1 MIKRLVCDIDG
12 TLIVNSQKMFEE
24 SRRKTLSR
32 LRLLTEENLEKFREA
47 CSNYEDNYDRY
58 AIKEYRMHMS
68 KEMGIELPIE
78 FPFVF
83 FEELSYNIPYR
94 TERMRKCLDDLKEK
108 YEMVILSN
116 YFKSSQMNRLI
127 SMGIDDY
134 FMDCFGQEKTK
145 PHKEAFLMACGKHSP
160 EECVMIGND
169 LTIDIIPAKN
179 LGMHV
184 LLVNSK
190 DVYKYEDD
198 ISLAG
203 YPPFVDCFEDITP
216 DLIESLFVRKGKCE
230 I

>member
-12 TLIVNSQKMFEE
+12 TLIINSQKMFEE

-32 LRLLTEENLEKFREA
+32 LRLLTDENLEKFRKA
-47 CSNYEDNYDRY
+47 CSNYEDEHDRY
-58 AIKEYRMHMS
+58 AIKEYRTHLS

-94 TERMRKCLDDLKEK
+94 SERMKKCLDDLKER

-134 FMDCFGQEKTK
+134 FTDCFGQEKTK
-145 PHKEAFLMACGKHSP
+145 PHKEAFLMACEDHLP

-169 LTIDIIPAKN
+169 LPIDIIPAKQV
-179 LGMHV
+179 GMHV
-184 LLVNSK
+184 LLVNSR

-198 ISLAG
+198 IALAE

-216 DLIESLFVRKGKCE
+216 TFIDSLASKQK
-230 I
+230 